1 MKKSSEKSFGILFFF
16 FFLIVGFFPLINHGS
31 IRIWSIVIG
40 ILFLLVS
47 FFEPILLKPFNI
59 LWIKFGELLGRV
71 VSPIVMLFIFFVVVT
86 PLSLLAKLFGQ
97 DMLSLKLKKEQKSY
111 WIKRKNNITSMK
123 KQY

>member
-1 MKKSSEKSFGILFFF
+1 MKKSSEKSFGILFFI
-16 FFLIVGFFPLINHGS
+16 FFLVVGFFPLINQES

-47 FFEPILLKPFNI
+47 LIKPILLKPLNI
-59 LWIKFGELLGRV
+59 LWIKLGELLGRV

-86 PLSLLAKLFGQ
+86 PLSFLAKLFGQ
-97 DMLSLKLKKEQKSY
+97 DVLSLKLKKEKKSY

-123 KQY
+123 KQF